1 MIRGKLCIYSSYL
14 PACYLNGPALGVG
27 QFVAVVS
34 VGGLR
39 PHPAD
44 KAFAV
49 EHGSDVFVG
58 IFLLFC
64 VPVLARS

>member
-1 MIRGKLCIYSSYL
+1 M
-14 PACYLNGPALGVG
+14 G

-39 PHPAD
+39 PHSAD

-49 EHGSDVFVG
+49 EHGSDVFCG
-58 IFLLFC
+58 HLFALLR
-64 VPVLARS
+64 PRSCYELKG

>member
-1 MIRGKLCIYSSYL
+1 M
-14 PACYLNGPALGVG
+14 G

-39 PHPAD
+39 PHSAD

-64 VPVLARS
+64 VPVLAKSRRVEMRGLISRPEF

>member
-1 MIRGKLCIYSSYL
+1 MITGKPCIYSSYL

-58 IFLLFC
+58 IFFALLR
-64 VPVLARS
+64 PRSC

>member
-1 MIRGKLCIYSSYL
+1 M
-14 PACYLNGPALGVG
+14 GVG

>member
-1 MIRGKLCIYSSYL
+1 M
-14 PACYLNGPALGVG
+14 GVG

-39 PHPAD
+39 PHSAD